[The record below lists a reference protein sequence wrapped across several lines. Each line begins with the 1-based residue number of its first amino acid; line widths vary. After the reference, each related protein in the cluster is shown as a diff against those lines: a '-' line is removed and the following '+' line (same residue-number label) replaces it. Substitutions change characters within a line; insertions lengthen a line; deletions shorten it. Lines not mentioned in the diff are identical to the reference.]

1 MSKDR
6 IKFILHDHYTQK
18 WVIDGNQHL
27 NAFICFVCF
36 LLFLVIILAII
47 FAFITGICVFIFT
60 NAAKIAGLIALVVFL
75 WIGYNSFMKYEN
87 PNPNKIQ
94 SSISTSVSNFT
105 DNVKDDI
112 DKTVDKVK
120 DSIK

>member
-1 MSKDR
+1 M
-6 IKFILHDHYTQK
+6 
-18 WVIDGNQHL
+18 
-27 NAFICFVCF
+27 
-36 LLFLVIILAII
+36 LLIIAILAII
-47 FAFITGICVFIFT
+47 FAFIAGICVFIFT

-87 PNPNKIQ
+87 TNPNKIQ

-105 DNVKDDI
+105 DTVKDDI